1 MAVGVG
7 TVVGVCTG
15 PAVAVGRGSQPISSV
30 EVGLGVGDGVGPALS
45 GPQAVVAAIA
55 KILLVWAIA
64 LAALLPNLVWAERR
78 GAGMIQDRPGPN
90 RVGPFGLFQA
100 VADVIKLF
108 MKEDVTPLYVD
119 KLLYNLAPWITM
131 MPALVTFAVIPFGAT
146 LPVTLGGVT
155 RDVPLIIADVNIG
168 ILYIFAFAS
177 LGVYGIVLAG
187 WSSNNKYSLMGG
199 LRASAQI
206 ISYELAMGFAAASTF
221 LVAGSLRL
229 PAVVEWQQ
237 AHVWNVV
244 PQFVGFLIF
253 LIAVFAETNRLPF
266 DLAEA
271 EAELVAGFHTEYSAF
286 KFGMFFM
293 GEYANIIA
301 ASGLVVTL
309 YFGGWSL
316 PGIAF
321 TGVWGAIA
329 SIAVFFAKTLAF
341 IALFIWV
348 RWTFPRFRYD
358 QLMDLGWKVL
368 LPLSF
373 FHLIVVAAF
382 VAAK

>member
-1 MAVGVG
+1 MSDA
-7 TVVGVCTG
+7 TFT
-15 PAVAVGRGSQPISSV
+15 
-30 EVGLGVGDGVGPALS
+30 
-45 GPQAVVAAIA
+45 VVAAIA
-55 KILLVWAIA
+55 KILLIWAIA

-119 KLLYNLAPWITM
+119 RFLYNLAPWITM
-131 MPALVTFAVIPFGAT
+131 MPALVTFAVIPFGAP
-146 LPVTLGGVT
+146 LDVTIGGVT
-155 RDVPLIIADVNIG
+155 RNVPLIIADVNIG
-168 ILYIFAFAS
+168 ILYIFAFSS
-177 LGVYGIVLAG
+177 LGIYGIVLAG
-187 WSSNNKYSLMGG
+187 WASNNKYSMMGA

-237 AHVWNVV
+237 THVWNVV

-301 ASGLVVTL
+301 ASGLTVTL
-309 YFGGWSL
+309 YFGGWTL
-316 PGIAF
+316 PGVAF
-321 TGVWGAIA
+321 TGVWGALA
-329 SIAVFFAKTLAF
+329 SIAVFFAKTLMF

-348 RWTFPRFRYD
+348 RWTLPRFRYD

>member
-1 MAVGVG
+1 MSDA
-7 TVVGVCTG
+7 TF
-15 PAVAVGRGSQPISSV
+15 
-30 EVGLGVGDGVGPALS
+30 
-45 GPQAVVAAIA
+45 AVVAAIA
-55 KILLVWAIA
+55 KILLIWAIA

-108 MKEDVTPLYVD
+108 MKEDVTPTYVD
-119 KLLYNLAPWITM
+119 KFIYNLAPWITM
-131 MPALVTFAVIPFGAT
+131 MPALVTFAVIPFGAP
-146 LPVTLGGVT
+146 LDVTLGGVT
-155 RDVPLIIADVNIG
+155 RNVPLIIADVNIG

-187 WSSNNKYSLMGG
+187 WSSNNKYSMMGG

-206 ISYELAMGFAAASTF
+206 ISYELSMGFAAASTF

-237 AHVWNVV
+237 THVWNVV

-321 TGVWGAIA
+321 TGVWGALA
-329 SIAVFFAKTLAF
+329 SIAVFFTKTLMF

-348 RWTFPRFRYD
+348 RWTLPRFRYD
-358 QLMDLGWKVL
+358 HLMDLGWKVL

>member
-1 MAVGVG
+1 MSDA
-7 TVVGVCTG
+7 TFT
-15 PAVAVGRGSQPISSV
+15 
-30 EVGLGVGDGVGPALS
+30 
-45 GPQAVVAAIA
+45 VVAAIA

-119 KLLYNLAPWITM
+119 RFLYNLAPWITM
-131 MPALVTFAVIPFGAT
+131 MPALVTFAVIPFGAP
-146 LPVTLGGVT
+146 LDVTIGGVT
-155 RDVPLIIADVNIG
+155 RNVPLIIADVNIG

-177 LGVYGIVLAG
+177 LGIYGIVLAG
-187 WSSNNKYSLMGG
+187 WSSNNKYSMMGG

-206 ISYELAMGFAAASTF
+206 ISYELSMGFAAAATF

-316 PGIAF
+316 PGVAF
-321 TGVWGAIA
+321 TGVWGALA
-329 SIAVFFAKTLAF
+329 SIAVFFAKTLMF

-348 RWTFPRFRYD
+348 RWTLPRFRYD

>member
-1 MAVGVG
+1 MSDA
-7 TVVGVCTG
+7 TF
-15 PAVAVGRGSQPISSV
+15 
-30 EVGLGVGDGVGPALS
+30 L
-45 GPQAVVAAIA
+45 VVAAIA

-119 KLLYNLAPWITM
+119 RFLYNLAPWITM
-131 MPALVTFAVIPFGAT
+131 MPALVTFAVIPFGST
-146 LPVTLGGVT
+146 VPVTLGGVT
-155 RDVPLIIADVNIG
+155 RNVPLVIADVNIG

-221 LVAGSLRL
+221 VVAGSLRL
-229 PAVVEWQQ
+229 PAVVEWQR

-321 TGVWGAIA
+321 TGVLGGLA

-373 FHLIVVAAF
+373 FHLIAVAAF

>member
-1 MAVGVG
+1 MSDA
-7 TVVGVCTG
+7 TF
-15 PAVAVGRGSQPISSV
+15 
-30 EVGLGVGDGVGPALS
+30 L
-45 GPQAVVAAIA
+45 VVAAIA

-131 MPALVTFAVIPFGAT
+131 MPALVTFAVIPFGSS
-146 LPVTLGGVT
+146 LPVTLDGVT

-168 ILYIFAFAS
+168 ILFVFAFAS

-187 WSSNNKYSLMGG
+187 WASNNKYSLMGG

-206 ISYELAMGFAAASTF
+206 ISYELAMGFAAVATF
-221 LVAGSLRL
+221 LAPASLRL

-244 PQFVGFLIF
+244 PQFIGFLVF

-309 YFGGWSL
+309 YLGGWSL
-316 PGIAF
+316 PGVEF
-321 TGVWGAIA
+321 TGVWGGLA
-329 SIAVFFAKTLAF
+329 SIAVFFAKTLMV

-368 LPLSF
+368 LPVSF
-373 FHLIVVAAF
+373 VHLIVVAAF

>member
-1 MAVGVG
+1 MSDA
-7 TVVGVCTG
+7 TF
-15 PAVAVGRGSQPISSV
+15 
-30 EVGLGVGDGVGPALS
+30 
-45 GPQAVVAAIA
+45 AVVAAIV

-131 MPALVTFAVIPFGAT
+131 MPALVTFAVIPFGAP
-146 LPVTLGGVT
+146 LDVTIGGVT
-155 RDVPLIIADVNIG
+155 RHVPLLIADVNIG
-168 ILYIFAFAS
+168 ILYVFAFGS

-187 WSSNNKYSLMGG
+187 WASNNKYSLMGG

-206 ISYELAMGFAAASTF
+206 ISYELSMGFAAAATF

-229 PAVVEWQQ
+229 PAVVAWQQ
-237 AHVWNVV
+237 EHVWNVV
-244 PQFVGFLIF
+244 PQFVGFVIF

-316 PGIAF
+316 PGVAF
-321 TGVWGAIA
+321 TGVLGALA

-373 FHLIVVAAF
+373 LHLIVVAAF

>member
-1 MAVGVG
+1 MSDA
-7 TVVGVCTG
+7 TF
-15 PAVAVGRGSQPISSV
+15 
-30 EVGLGVGDGVGPALS
+30 
-45 GPQAVVAAIA
+45 AVVAAIA

-119 KLLYNLAPWITM
+119 KFLYNLAPWITM
-131 MPALVTFAVIPFGAT
+131 MPALVTFAVIPFGAP
-146 LPVTLGGVT
+146 LDVTIGGVT
-155 RDVPLIIADVNIG
+155 RNVPLIIADVNIG
-168 ILYIFAFAS
+168 ILYIFAFSS
-177 LGVYGIVLAG
+177 LGIYGIVLAG
-187 WSSNNKYSLMGG
+187 WSSNNKYSMMGG

-206 ISYELAMGFAAASTF
+206 ISYELSMGFAAAATF

-321 TGVWGAIA
+321 AGVWGALA

-348 RWTFPRFRYD
+348 RWTLPRFRYD

-373 FHLIVVAAF
+373 LHLIVVAAF

>member
-1 MAVGVG
+1 VSDA
-7 TVVGVCTG
+7 TFF
-15 PAVAVGRGSQPISSV
+15 
-30 EVGLGVGDGVGPALS
+30 
-45 GPQAVVAAIA
+45 VVAAIA
-55 KILLVWAIA
+55 KILLIWAIA

-119 KLLYNLAPWITM
+119 RFLYNLAPWITM
-131 MPALVTFAVIPFGAT
+131 MPALVTFAVIPFGST
-146 LPVTLGGVT
+146 FPVTLGGVT

-177 LGVYGIVLAG
+177 LGIYGIVLAG

-229 PAVVEWQQ
+229 PAVVDWQR

-301 ASGLVVTL
+301 ASGLTVTL

-321 TGVWGAIA
+321 TGIWGALA
-329 SIAVFFAKTLAF
+329 SIAVFFAKTLMF

>member
-1 MAVGVG
+1 VSDA
-7 TVVGVCTG
+7 TF
-15 PAVAVGRGSQPISSV
+15 
-30 EVGLGVGDGVGPALS
+30 L
-45 GPQAVVAAIA
+45 VVAAIA

-119 KLLYNLAPWITM
+119 RFLYNLAPWITM
-131 MPALVTFAVIPFGAT
+131 LPALVTFAVIPFGSSV
-146 LPVTLGGVT
+146 PVTLGGVT

-168 ILYIFAFAS
+168 ILFIFAFAS

-187 WSSNNKYSLMGG
+187 WASNNKYSLMGG

-206 ISYELAMGFAAASTF
+206 ISYELAMGFAAAATF
-221 LVAGSLRL
+221 LAPGSLRL

-244 PQFVGFLIF
+244 PQFVGFLVF

-309 YFGGWSL
+309 YLGGWSL
-316 PGIAF
+316 PGVAF
-321 TGVWGAIA
+321 TGVLGGLA
-329 SIAVFFAKTLAF
+329 SIAVFFAKTLAV

-368 LPLSF
+368 LPVSF
-373 FHLIVVAAF
+373 VHLIVVAAF

>member
-1 MAVGVG
+1 MSDA
-7 TVVGVCTG
+7 TFT
-15 PAVAVGRGSQPISSV
+15 
-30 EVGLGVGDGVGPALS
+30 
-45 GPQAVVAAIA
+45 VVAAIA
-55 KILLVWAIA
+55 KILLIWAIA

-108 MKEDVTPLYVD
+108 MKEDVTPTYVD
-119 KLLYNLAPWITM
+119 KFIYNLAPWITM
-131 MPALVTFAVIPFGAT
+131 MPALVTFAVIPFGAP
-146 LPVTLGGVT
+146 LDVTIGGVT
-155 RDVPLIIADVNIG
+155 RNVPLIIADVNIG
-168 ILYIFAFAS
+168 ILYVFAFAS

-187 WSSNNKYSLMGG
+187 WSSNNKYSMMGG

-206 ISYELAMGFAAASTF
+206 ISYELSMGFAAASTF

-237 AHVWNVV
+237 THVWNVV

-321 TGVWGAIA
+321 SGVWGALA

-348 RWTFPRFRYD
+348 RWTLPRFRYD

>member
-1 MAVGVG
+1 MSDA
-7 TVVGVCTG
+7 TF
-15 PAVAVGRGSQPISSV
+15 I
-30 EVGLGVGDGVGPALS
+30 
-45 GPQAVVAAIA
+45 VVAAIA
-55 KILLVWAIA
+55 KILLIWAIA

-108 MKEDVTPLYVD
+108 MKEDVTPTYVD
-119 KLLYNLAPWITM
+119 KFIYNLAPWITM
-131 MPALVTFAVIPFGAT
+131 MPALVTFAVIPFGAP
-146 LPVTLGGVT
+146 LDVTIGGVT
-155 RDVPLIIADVNIG
+155 RNVPLIIADVNIG

-187 WSSNNKYSLMGG
+187 WSSNNKYSMMGG

-206 ISYELAMGFAAASTF
+206 ISYELSMGFAAASTF

-237 AHVWNVV
+237 THVWNVV

-321 TGVWGAIA
+321 TGVWGALA
-329 SIAVFFAKTLAF
+329 SIAVFFAKTLMF

-348 RWTFPRFRYD
+348 RWTLPRFRYD

>member
-1 MAVGVG
+1 MSDA
-7 TVVGVCTG
+7 TF
-15 PAVAVGRGSQPISSV
+15 
-30 EVGLGVGDGVGPALS
+30 
-45 GPQAVVAAIA
+45 AVVAAIA

-146 LPVTLGGVT
+146 LPVTLDGVT
-155 RDVPLIIADVNIG
+155 RDVPLVIADVNIG
-168 ILYIFAFAS
+168 ILYIFAFGS

-187 WSSNNKYSLMGG
+187 WSSNNKYSMMGG

-237 AHVWNVV
+237 THVWNVV

-321 TGVWGAIA
+321 TGVWGALA
-329 SIAVFFAKTLAF
+329 SIAVFFVKTLAF

-373 FHLIVVAAF
+373 FHLIAVAAF

>member
-1 MAVGVG
+1 MSDA
-7 TVVGVCTG
+7 TF
-15 PAVAVGRGSQPISSV
+15 
-30 EVGLGVGDGVGPALS
+30 AL
-45 GPQAVVAAIA
+45 VAAGA

-146 LPVTLGGVT
+146 FPVTIGGVT

-168 ILYIFAFAS
+168 ILYIFAFSS

-229 PAVVEWQQ
+229 PAVVAWQQ
-237 AHVWNVV
+237 AHVWNAV
-244 PQFVGFLIF
+244 PQFIGFLIF

-293 GEYANIIA
+293 GEYASLIA

-316 PGIAF
+316 PWVVF
-321 TGVWGAIA
+321 TGVWGALA
-329 SIAVFFAKTLAF
+329 SIAVFFAKTLVF
-341 IALFIWV
+341 VALFIWV

-373 FHLIVVAAF
+373 VHLIVVAAF

>member
-1 MAVGVG
+1 MSDV
-7 TVVGVCTG
+7 TF
-15 PAVAVGRGSQPISSV
+15 S
-30 EVGLGVGDGVGPALS
+30 
-45 GPQAVVAAIA
+45 VVAAIA

-373 FHLIVVAAF
+373 LHLIVVAAF

>member
-1 MAVGVG
+1 MSDA
-7 TVVGVCTG
+7 TFYF
-15 PAVAVGRGSQPISSV
+15 
-30 EVGLGVGDGVGPALS
+30 
-45 GPQAVVAAIA
+45 VAAIA

-131 MPALVTFAVIPFGAT
+131 MPALVTFAVIPFGAP
-146 LPVTLGGVT
+146 LDVTLGGVT
-155 RDVPLIIADVNIG
+155 RHVPLIIADVNIG
-168 ILYIFAFAS
+168 ILYIFAFSS
-177 LGVYGIVLAG
+177 LGIYGIVLAG
-187 WSSNNKYSLMGG
+187 WASNNKYSLMGG

-206 ISYELAMGFAAASTF
+206 ISYELSMGFAAASTF

-244 PQFVGFLIF
+244 PQFVGFVIF

-293 GEYANIIA
+293 GEYANMIA
-301 ASGLVVTL
+301 ASALVVTL

-316 PGIAF
+316 PGVAF
-321 TGVWGAIA
+321 TGILGALA
-329 SIAVFFAKTLAF
+329 SIVVFFAKTLMF

-348 RWTFPRFRYD
+348 RWTLPRFRYD

-373 FHLIVVAAF
+373 LHLIAVAAF

>member
-1 MAVGVG
+1 MSDV
-7 TVVGVCTG
+7 TF
-15 PAVAVGRGSQPISSV
+15 S
-30 EVGLGVGDGVGPALS
+30 
-45 GPQAVVAAIA
+45 VVAAIA

>member
-1 MAVGVG
+1 MSDV
-7 TVVGVCTG
+7 TF
-15 PAVAVGRGSQPISSV
+15 S
-30 EVGLGVGDGVGPALS
+30 
-45 GPQAVVAAIA
+45 VVAAIA

-348 RWTFPRFRYD
+348 RWTLPRFRYD

>member
-1 MAVGVG
+1 MSDA
-7 TVVGVCTG
+7 TFT
-15 PAVAVGRGSQPISSV
+15 
-30 EVGLGVGDGVGPALS
+30 
-45 GPQAVVAAIA
+45 VVAAIA
-55 KILLVWAIA
+55 KILLIWAIA

-108 MKEDVTPLYVD
+108 MKEDVTPTYVD
-119 KLLYNLAPWITM
+119 RFIYNLAPWITM
-131 MPALVTFAVIPFGAT
+131 MPALVTFAVIPFGAP
-146 LPVTLGGVT
+146 LDVTIGGVT
-155 RDVPLIIADVNIG
+155 RNVPLIIADVNIG
-168 ILYIFAFAS
+168 ILYVFAFAS

-187 WSSNNKYSLMGG
+187 WSSNNKYSMMGG

-206 ISYELAMGFAAASTF
+206 ISYKLSMGFAAASTF

-237 AHVWNVV
+237 THVWNVV

-316 PGIAF
+316 PGVAF
-321 TGVWGAIA
+321 TGVWGALA

>member
-1 MAVGVG
+1 VSDA
-7 TVVGVCTG
+7 TF
-15 PAVAVGRGSQPISSV
+15 
-30 EVGLGVGDGVGPALS
+30 
-45 GPQAVVAAIA
+45 AVVAAIA

-119 KLLYNLAPWITM
+119 RFLYNLAPWITM

-146 LPVTLGGVT
+146 LPVTLDGVT
-155 RDVPLIIADVNIG
+155 RDVPLVIADVNIG
-168 ILYIFAFAS
+168 ILYIFAFGS

-187 WSSNNKYSLMGG
+187 WSSNNKYSMMGG

-237 AHVWNVV
+237 THVWNVV

-321 TGVWGAIA
+321 TGVWGALA
-329 SIAVFFAKTLAF
+329 SIAVFFVKTLAF

-373 FHLIVVAAF
+373 FHLIAVAAF

>member
-1 MAVGVG
+1 MSDA
-7 TVVGVCTG
+7 TFT
-15 PAVAVGRGSQPISSV
+15 
-30 EVGLGVGDGVGPALS
+30 
-45 GPQAVVAAIA
+45 VVAAIA
-55 KILLVWAIA
+55 KILLIWAIA

-108 MKEDVTPLYVD
+108 MKEDVTPTYVD
-119 KLLYNLAPWITM
+119 RFIYNLAPWITM
-131 MPALVTFAVIPFGAT
+131 MPALVTFAVIPFGAP
-146 LPVTLGGVT
+146 LDVTIGGVT
-155 RDVPLIIADVNIG
+155 RNVPLIIADVNIG
-168 ILYIFAFAS
+168 ILYIFAFSS
-177 LGVYGIVLAG
+177 LGIYGIVLAG
-187 WSSNNKYSLMGG
+187 WASNNKYSMMGG

-206 ISYELAMGFAAASTF
+206 ISYELSMGFAAASTF

-237 AHVWNVV
+237 THVWNVV

-316 PGIAF
+316 PGVAF
-321 TGVWGAIA
+321 TGVWGALA

>member
-1 MAVGVG
+1 MSDV
-7 TVVGVCTG
+7 TF
-15 PAVAVGRGSQPISSV
+15 S
-30 EVGLGVGDGVGPALS
+30 
-45 GPQAVVAAIA
+45 VVAAIA

-146 LPVTLGGVT
+146 LPVTIGGVT

-244 PQFVGFLIF
+244 PQFVGFLVF

-373 FHLIVVAAF
+373 FHLLVVAAF